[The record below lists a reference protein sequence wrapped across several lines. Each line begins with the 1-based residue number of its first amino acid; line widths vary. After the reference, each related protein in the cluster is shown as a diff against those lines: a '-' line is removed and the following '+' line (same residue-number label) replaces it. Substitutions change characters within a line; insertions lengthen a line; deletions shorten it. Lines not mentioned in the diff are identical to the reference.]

1 MMFFIKL
8 FLIFISVCTTA
19 NGETIARLVKVDG
32 NVYLKRLGMST
43 FSERAKIGLPIS
55 NGDEIKVGERSFGA
69 VIYVDD
75 RSVIKIREN
84 TKFSF
89 MDTRNSRTVE
99 LEYGTLLNDV
109 KKENRTKTYR
119 IQTPVS
125 VASVKGTQFAAIVSQ
140 AGVDQ
145 FICKEGLFEVLN
157 MVSGEVVNVGAGQKA
172 VSNSSGNLVQAP
184 SSLQEYPKD
193 PEIEDLPEV
202 ENDNKTDFEK
212 TKKQQP
218 KPESIIQEKPESTDI
233 KEESIEINEPNDG
246 EVQEME
252 TLEKATEPP
261 ANEPPADP
269 FSMGLGIGSVT
280 IDDVLYNQIAL
291 RPEINIGKVGLG
303 LDLVLYV
310 DNNGNIRYDEWEI
323 EEDVSLLLDKIL
335 YIKYGKKSEVFWGK
349 YGSIEGMT
357 FGYGGLMNN
366 YSNMMEFPSVRRV
379 GLNTGVNIGPVST
392 EVFLANLKDISR
404 GGTITGFRS
413 AYTISEN
420 IPLTFGFN
428 YILDQNMFSALK
440 DKDEDSYPDVFDDF
454 PDSLNL
460 WNDTDGDGIPD
471 PHEGLDSAR
480 WDIDADGDNLYD
492 LDGDNSITLKA
503 TPFSLKNNKAVTSA
517 IGFDIGYPIL
527 NSKLISLKLYTEY
540 NKLTFPGVVN
550 VVGSDTS
557 FTRKKRSG
565 TGITIPGLR
574 SRLFGFI
581 DLSVEYRLIRDSY
594 VPNFFDQAYDLNRVS
609 ASLEGDETIIKTKD
623 MSVFS
628 AFDDSSSNSS
638 SGLYGSAGFDL
649 FNLVTFTASYAN
661 MKSDN
666 SEIKSF
672 SSFLSLN
679 TENIPKISSASAY
692 FQRNND
698 DNPFDFETPSI
709 NTIMGYK
716 VGYELSKGVSL
727 IWNFRQFY
735 RENGIGDLEPVK
747 QTTIETSFNF

>member
-1 MMFFIKL
+1 MFFIKL
-8 FLIFISVCTTA
+8 FLIFISVCTTV

-84 TKFSF
+84 TKFAF

-212 TKKQQP
+212 TKEQQP

-233 KEESIEINEPNDG
+233 KEESIEKNEPNDG

-323 EEDVSLLLDKIL
+323 EEDLSLLLDKIL

-404 GGTITGFRS
+404 GGTITGFRG

-503 TPFSLKNNKAVTSA
+503 TPFSLKNNKAATSA

-527 NSKLISLKLYTEY
+527 NSKLISLKIYTEY

-581 DLSVEYRLIRDSY
+581 DLSMEYRLIRDSY

-609 ASLEGDETIIKTKD
+609 ATLEGDETIIKTKD

-628 AFDDSSSNSS
+628 TFDDSSSNSS

-698 DNPFDFETPSI
+698 DNPFDFEKPSI

>member
-1 MMFFIKL
+1 MMFYIKL
-8 FLIFISVCTTA
+8 FLIFISVCTYV
-19 NGETIARLVKVDG
+19 NGEIIARLVKVDG

-69 VIYVDD
+69 IIYIDD

-84 TKFSF
+84 TKFAF

-140 AGVDQ
+140 SGVDQ

-280 IDDVLYNQIAL
+280 IDDILYNQIAL

-303 LDLVLYV
+303 LDLVLYI

-323 EEDVSLLLDKIL
+323 EEDLSLLLDKIL
-335 YIKYGKKSEVFWGK
+335 YIKYGKKSEMFWGK

-404 GGTITGFRS
+404 GGTIIGFRG

-527 NSKLISLKLYTEY
+527 NSKLISLKIYTEY

-628 AFDDSSSNSS
+628 TFDDSSSNSS